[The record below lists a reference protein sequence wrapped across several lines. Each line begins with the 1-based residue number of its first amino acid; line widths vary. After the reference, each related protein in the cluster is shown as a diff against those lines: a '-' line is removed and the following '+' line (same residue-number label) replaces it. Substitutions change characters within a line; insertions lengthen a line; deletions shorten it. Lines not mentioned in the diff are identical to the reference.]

1 MLFPELR
8 WNDKQSRQEIA
19 TTTVKDILRMGG
31 STTRFAAALFV
42 AASLAVTASADDKG
56 GVTKKS
62 GPPPFFL
69 QDAQDS
75 MCMGGE
81 EYRRCSIDTLF
92 FVSGSPGMFLW
103 LELVAPNMR

>member
-1 MLFPELR
+1 
-8 WNDKQSRQEIA
+8 
-19 TTTVKDILRMGG
+19 MGG

-92 FVSGSPGMFLW
+92 FVSGSPGTCFWHELNW
-103 LELVAPNMR
+103 LAQVCFDLLELYFGC

>member
-1 MLFPELR
+1 
-8 WNDKQSRQEIA
+8 
-19 TTTVKDILRMGG
+19 MGG
-31 STTRFAAALFV
+31 QIRFASALFLAAAV
-42 AASLAVTASADDKG
+42 AVSADEG

-81 EYRRCSIDTLF
+81 EYKRCSIDTLF
-92 FVSGSPGMFLW
+92 FVSGSPGALLVLGNLW
-103 LELVAPNMR
+103 LCFAENELNELS